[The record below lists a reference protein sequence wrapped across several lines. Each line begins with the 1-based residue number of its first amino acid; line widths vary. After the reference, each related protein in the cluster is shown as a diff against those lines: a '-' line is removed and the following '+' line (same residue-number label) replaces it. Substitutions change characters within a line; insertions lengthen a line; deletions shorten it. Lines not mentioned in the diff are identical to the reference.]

1 MDAIASIHEKSETPM
16 MTITYAVIRLRE
28 GDEIQTAD
36 DYNDVVAQLRDLG
49 VMKVLTE
56 ATPSSSET

>member
-1 MDAIASIHEKSETPM
+1 M